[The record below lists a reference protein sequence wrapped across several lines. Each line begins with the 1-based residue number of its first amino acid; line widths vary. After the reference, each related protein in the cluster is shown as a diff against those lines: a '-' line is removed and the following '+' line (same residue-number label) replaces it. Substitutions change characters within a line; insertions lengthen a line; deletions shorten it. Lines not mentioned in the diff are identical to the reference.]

1 MADILPIPTEPSR
14 RIAQELLRRLARLP
28 LSEIASAIDKDEST
42 ASRLRSGE
50 AKLTVGE
57 FANLLAAIGCKVVDK
72 ERVCVDRKTYEAMAH
87 INARAMRDP
96 ETAKRL
102 MWDEEQEPE

>member
-14 RIAQELLRRLARLP
+14 KIAQALLSRLAKLP
-28 LSEIASAIDKDEST
+28 LAEISKAIDKDEST

-50 AKLTVGE
+50 SRLTVGE
-57 FANLLAAIGCKVVDK
+57 FAQLLAAIGFKVVDK
-72 ERVCVDRKTYEAMAH
+72 DRVCVDRKTYEAMAH

-96 ETAKRL
+96 DVAKRL
-102 MWDEEQEPE
+102 MWDDDPE

>member
-14 RIAQELLRRLARLP
+14 KIAQEVLRRLARMP

-50 AKLTVGE
+50 SKLTVGE

-72 ERVCVDRKTYEAMAH
+72 DRVCVDRKTYEAMAH
-87 INARAMRDP
+87 INARAMRD
-96 ETAKRL
+96 EEIAKRL
-102 MWDEEQEPE
+102 MWDDDPE